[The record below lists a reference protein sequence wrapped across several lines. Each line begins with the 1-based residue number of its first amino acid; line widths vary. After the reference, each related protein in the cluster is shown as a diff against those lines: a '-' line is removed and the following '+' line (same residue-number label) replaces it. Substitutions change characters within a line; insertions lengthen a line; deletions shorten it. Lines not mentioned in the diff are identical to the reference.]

1 MPFLIYM
8 TFSDKPEAE
17 KIASALLEKKLI
29 ACANIFAP
37 HTSIYEWEGE
47 VKSDEEIA
55 GLFKTEEKHFEEIE
69 RVVKS
74 LHSYDTPCIIGW
86 KTDKSNVDFSDWVKE
101 QVK

>member
-8 TFSDKPEAE
+8 TFADKAEAE

-37 HTSIYEWEGE
+37 HTAVYEWEGE
-47 VKSDEEIA
+47 VKTEEETA
-55 GLFKTEEKHFEEIE
+55 GLFKTEERHFAEIE
-69 RVVKS
+69 SLVKS

-86 KTDKSNVDFSDWVKE
+86 QTDKSEADFSNWVSSTI
-101 QVK
+101 